1 MHSAKAPSAQPTRL
15 FNPDRDPIPMRRTA
29 EPDAMSDAASSSYVA
44 RGSAAGAN
52 PAHQRDATGRQL
64 FDHRKDDPVRF
75 VLRGRPTPTSKSSA
89 EYVSASSTSSYAN
102 SMASSNFTLSSTTDG
117 SSASSALF
125 DRKSHPNGDDRG
137 TNVFAIQ
144 LKKIYRHITDL
155 ETKVKQEDSDEAED
169 SGRIM
174 LKSKDGEDGELEKEK
189 EKEKWKRQIED
200 HKESVVILSLCSPI

>member
-1 MHSAKAPSAQPTRL
+1 
-15 FNPDRDPIPMRRTA
+15 
-29 EPDAMSDAASSSYVA
+29 MSDAASSSYVA